1 MSEGNSYRQI
11 LRSSSIMGGSQA
23 ISYLVGL
30 VRIKAVALLLGPAG
44 VGIVGLYTSTMN
56 MASEVSGLGLQRS
69 AVRTIAVAQGQG
81 DAPAVA
87 RAIRMLRRLCWLTGI
102 VGWLACAALAI
113 PLSRLMFQSTEHAWA
128 LAVLGGTVLLGAV
141 NGGQLALLRG
151 LRRIG
156 DIARV
161 QVASA
166 VVNTVVIVALYAWL
180 RERGIVPVLLV
191 SASISLAMSWW
202 FVRRVQVVEVGMSWQ
217 QAVDEAKPMVSLGI
231 VLMVSS
237 ALATLLE
244 FYTRTLLSRGE
255 GLEAVGI
262 YQAAWSLSGMFA
274 GFVLKA
280 MGTDFYPRLVA
291 VIDDRRTAAR
301 EINHQTEIGILLALP
316 GLLATLVFAKWVVWL
331 LYSSAFAPAAEV
343 LAWMIL
349 GVFGRVVSWPLGY
362 IQVAMNAKRLYLA
375 SEVGFIVFQAAL
387 VAWWV
392 PRYGALGAAYAFFAC
407 YVVYFAVMCMVA
419 SRLLGFG
426 YSPATIR
433 MIVMATMLLAVAMLA
448 SHLLSALLA
457 LAVGALLALGGG
469 VWCMRE
475 LAHRVGHEHRL
486 IRLLL
491 RVPGLA
497 YMRWIRDE

>member
-1 MSEGNSYRQI
+1 
-11 LRSSSIMGGSQA
+11 
-23 ISYLVGL
+23 
-30 VRIKAVALLLGPAG
+30 
-44 VGIVGLYTSTMN
+44 
-56 MASEVSGLGLQRS
+56 
-69 AVRTIAVAQGQG
+69 
-81 DAPAVA
+81 
-87 RAIRMLRRLCWLTGI
+87 
-102 VGWLACAALAI
+102 
-113 PLSRLMFQSTEHAWA
+113 
-128 LAVLGGTVLLGAV
+128 
-141 NGGQLALLRG
+141 
-151 LRRIG
+151 
-156 DIARV
+156 
-161 QVASA
+161 
-166 VVNTVVIVALYAWL
+166 
-180 RERGIVPVLLV
+180 
-191 SASISLAMSWW
+191 
-202 FVRRVQVVEVGMSWQ
+202 
-217 QAVDEAKPMVSLGI
+217 
-231 VLMVSS
+231 
-237 ALATLLE
+237 
-244 FYTRTLLSRGE
+244 
-255 GLEAVGI
+255 
-262 YQAAWSLSGMFA
+262 
-274 GFVLKA
+274 
-280 MGTDFYPRLVA
+280 
-291 VIDDRRTAAR
+291 
-301 EINHQTEIGILLALP
+301 
-316 GLLATLVFAKWVVWL
+316 
-331 LYSSAFAPAAEV
+331 
-343 LAWMIL
+343 MIL

>member
-1 MSEGNSYRQI
+1 VSEGNSYRQI

-331 LYSSAFAPAAEV
+331 LYSSAFA
-343 LAWMIL
+343 
-349 GVFGRVVSWPLGY
+349 
-362 IQVAMNAKRLYLA
+362 RLQKCWR
-375 SEVGFIVFQAAL
+375 G
-387 VAWWV
+387 
-392 PRYGALGAAYAFFAC
+392 
-407 YVVYFAVMCMVA
+407 
-419 SRLLGFG
+419 
-426 YSPATIR
+426 
-433 MIVMATMLLAVAMLA
+433 
-448 SHLLSALLA
+448 
-457 LAVGALLALGGG
+457 
-469 VWCMRE
+469 
-475 LAHRVGHEHRL
+475 
-486 IRLLL
+486 
-491 RVPGLA
+491 
-497 YMRWIRDE
+497 